1 MLIMHRL
8 IKSLFNIS
16 KAYYDYVDY
25 REIIST
31 TCKAWDKAKVIE
43 GGCWGIQAEVE
54 LWNWSSKYFE
64 IGSKFTCKLNI
75 SPLDIL
81 LRFNGC

>member
-8 IKSLFNIS
+8 VKHLFNIS
-16 KAYYDYVDY
+16 KAYVLIFSLFDYVDY
-25 REIIST
+25 RETIST

-54 LWNWSSKYFE
+54 LWK
-64 IGSKFTCKLNI
+64 
-75 SPLDIL
+75 
-81 LRFNGC
+81 